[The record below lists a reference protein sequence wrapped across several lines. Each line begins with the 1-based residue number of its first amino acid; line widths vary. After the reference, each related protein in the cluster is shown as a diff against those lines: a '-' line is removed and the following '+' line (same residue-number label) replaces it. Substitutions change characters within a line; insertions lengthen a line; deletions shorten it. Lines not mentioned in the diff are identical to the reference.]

1 MDRGACHATVYR
13 VTKSRTQLS
22 THTTTTKVFQ
32 ILFRVVLEKILASS
46 WITVYS
52 MCSKGWTKQCPL
64 RIELGLKGW
73 TIFNRP
79 RTRTAH
85 CCRGGGVHVWVLD
98 SNAGAGRKVR
108 LAGSSWTHSY
118 GSASCSVVS
127 DCCDPMDCTV
137 HGILQARILGWV
149 AFPLSRGSS
158 QPRDWTQ
165 VSHIAGGFFTSW
177 ATREVALLSAVVKY
191 LMFLVCP
198 VSTGGCLCHSWN
210 SWPL

>member
-1 MDRGACHATVYR
+1 M
-13 VTKSRTQLS
+13 
-22 THTTTTKVFQ
+22 
-32 ILFRVVLEKILASS
+32 LFRVVLEKILASS

-127 DCCDPMDCTV
+127 DCLQP
-137 HGILQARILGWV
+137 HGLYSPWNYLGQNTGVGSLSPLQGIFPTQGSNPGLPHCRQILYQLSHKGSPRILEWV
-149 AFPLSRGSS
+149 AYPFSSRSS
-158 QPRDWTQ
+158 QPR
-165 VSHIAGGFFTSW
+165 
-177 ATREVALLSAVVKY
+177 
-191 LMFLVCP
+191 
-198 VSTGGCLCHSWN
+198 N
-210 SWPL
+210 